1 MNPIYLITSFV
12 LIITGLLL
20 YLIANRLP
28 RNLLFGFRI
37 GYTLSSRKLW
47 IKYNRLSG
55 LALALIGLISLV
67 LSIFLVNIMVYVY
80 VILGMTIASYIILT
94 YMASR
99 EAEKE
104 LSFREVE
111 EREEV
116 KHVIKKIIP
125 VKPSYPRILL
135 AVLPPI
141 ISLITTY
148 YLLPLLPEHIPV
160 HYDINGVP
168 DRWDTLDNFLKTTV
182 PYMIG
187 AQYITLIFILI
198 ELKVPMIFYLPRLPK
213 EKLVNLIYDIGIMTA
228 WLLLLAYI
236 DILYY
241 AVNNKHF
248 IPTTLETIL
257 TIAIVTIIII
267 RITILWIKWRRTIKE
282 Q

>member
-1 MNPIYLITSFV
+1 MNPISMIISFV

-67 LSIFLVNIMVYVY
+67 LSIFIVNIIVYVY

-104 LSFREVE
+104 LSFRKVE

-125 VKPSYPRILL
+125 VKPSYLRILL

-148 YLLPLLPEHIPV
+148 YLLPFLPGHIPV

-187 AQYITLIFILI
+187 AQCITLIFIFI

-213 EKLVNLIYDIGIMTA
+213 EKLVNLMYDIGIMMA
-228 WLLLLAYI
+228 WLLLLAYT

-241 AVNNKHF
+241 AVNNKHL
-248 IPTTLETIL
+248 IPTTLVTIL

-267 RITILWIKWRRTIKE
+267 RITILWTKWKRIVKE
-282 Q
+282 

>member
-80 VILGMTIASYIILT
+80 TILGMTIASYIILT